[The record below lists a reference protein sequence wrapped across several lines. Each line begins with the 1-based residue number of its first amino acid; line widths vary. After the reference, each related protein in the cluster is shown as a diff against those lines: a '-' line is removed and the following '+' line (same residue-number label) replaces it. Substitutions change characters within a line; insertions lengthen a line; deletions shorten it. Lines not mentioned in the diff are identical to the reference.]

1 MQSVFPTGSILLTG
15 ATGFVGGRLL
25 EGLLQRTR
33 RPIICLIRAR
43 DPCDAHHRGWA
54 VTSDSRVRFVCA
66 DLTQKNLGM
75 DKNTWCALAR
85 SVGEIYHCAASVE
98 FDLPLET
105 SCAINVDGTR
115 RLLKLADAARAVG
128 GFTRFHHV
136 STAYVAGKLASRVDA
151 NYLPPDDPENF
162 RNTYER
168 TKACAERLLREQSR
182 VPVTIYR
189 PSIIAGD
196 TQTGETDA
204 WNVLYQPMRMIHRGQ
219 LPILRMGGPG
229 RLDLVGVDYV
239 VNGILTLAE
248 LDAGPIAS
256 YHLTSGHRHLN
267 VEQFARIS
275 VEQCRNHDPQS
286 SARCRIVNPKQWLL
300 LRFAA
305 QAAQRA
311 PCTFAELRRW
321 GEFVARGLQRF
332 SVFEPYTEVETIF
345 DSRSEGRILTRAGVR
360 MPGPQEYLRLIADY
374 AIGAD
379 FGSRPKAAAEAR
391 AVAS

>member
-1 MQSVFPTGSILLTG
+1 MQPVFSNGSILLTG

-25 EGLLQRTR
+25 QGLLQRTR

-43 DPCDAHHRGWA
+43 DQYDAHHRGWA

-66 DLTQKNLGM
+66 DLARKNLGM

-85 SVGEIYHCAASVE
+85 SVSEIYHCAASVE

-105 SCAINVDGTR
+105 SRAINVDGTR
-115 RLLKLADAARAVG
+115 RLLKLAAAARSVG
-128 GFTRFHHV
+128 GFNRFHHV
-136 STAYVAGKLASRVDA
+136 STAYVAGKLAGRVDA
-151 NYLPPDDPENF
+151 NHLPPDDPEYF

-189 PSIIAGD
+189 PSIVAGD
-196 TQTGETDA
+196 TKTGETDA

-219 LPILRMGGPG
+219 LSMLRMGGHG
-229 RLDLVGVDYV
+229 RLDVVGVDYV

-248 LDAGPIAS
+248 IDAGPFAS
-256 YHLTSGHRHLN
+256 YHLTSGHRHLD

-275 VEQCRNHDPQS
+275 VERCRHYNPQS
-286 SARCRIVNPKQWLL
+286 NATCRIVNPKQWLL

-305 QAAQRA
+305 QTAQRA
-311 PCTFAELRRW
+311 PSGLAQLRRW
-321 GEFVARGLQRF
+321 GECVARGLQRF

-345 DSRSEGRILTRAGVR
+345 DSRSEGRILARAGVR
-360 MPGPQEYLRLIADY
+360 MPAPQDYLRLIADY
-374 AIGAD
+374 AIGVD
-379 FGSRPKAAAEAR
+379 FGSRPTTPVEAR
-391 AVAS
+391 AAAS